1 MLNPKKSTI
10 MKTKMRTLLLL
21 PFFALML
28 FTSCQDEV
36 IDITEPTEAEALV
49 ATSELTSMISATAK
63 MDGSKDNII
72 DKASCLS
79 VELPITVKVNGIEIV
94 IDSEEDYKTIEAIYN
109 EFDDDDDDLEIFFP
123 ITIVLANHEQVV
135 ISNHDALE
143 DLIEDCKGED
153 EEDDDIECIDFQY
166 PISFSVYNANFQNV
180 NVVTIENDK
189 QLYVFI
195 KRVMNAEVFAS
206 LDFPVTMVLADS
218 STVTVNNNAE
228 LAATIKEAKDACDE
242 DDDND
247 YHDDD
252 FTKER
257 LDTLLKTCPWVVYE
271 FQRNAISLSDV
282 YNEFILT
289 FKEDNVV
296 KVRKRNGDILTGTWS
311 TRVTNNGALI
321 KLEFETLVD
330 FSLEWFVYEIEYGK
344 IKLFTSNGNK
354 IILKKNCDVVI
365 DITKERIENYLQECF
380 WRVERLSVDGADN
393 EKDYIGTPLKFY
405 ANNVVKIR
413 VNGEF
418 VSGTYEV
425 GVRNIGF
432 ILKITLDGRPDLKLE
447 WLITFLEPGLI
458 KLENANNKM
467 ILERH
472 CPDVD
477 DDLKFIDAIL
487 ISGKWEVTKYD
498 DGLVHVIDP
507 TEQFKDYTIDFMIS
521 GRVEATN
528 TIDPN
533 TTPVNKLLVGSWLT
547 YRNDGLYLGLYFKD
561 QAPFNEL
568 NHRWK
573 VKSVSTTKIELKDFS
588 STGTVERQLIIEK
601 KN

>member
-1 MLNPKKSTI
+1 

-21 PFFALML
+21 PFFALLL
-28 FTSCQDEV
+28 FTSCQEEL
-36 IDITEPTEAEALV
+36 IDITEPTQEEALV
-49 ATSELTSMISATAK
+49 ATSELTSMISATSK
-63 MDGSKDNII
+63 MDGSDDNII

-79 VELPITVKVNGIEIV
+79 VELPITVKVNGIEII
-94 IDSEEDYKTIEAIYN
+94 IDSREDYKTIEAIYN
-109 EFDDDDDDLEIFFP
+109 EFEDDDDDLEIFFP
-123 ITIVLANHEQVV
+123 ITIVLANHEEVV
-135 ISNHDALE
+135 IQNHDALE
-143 DLIEDCKGED
+143 ALIEECTGED

-189 QLYVFI
+189 QLYLFI

-206 LDFPVTMVLADS
+206 LNFPVTMVLADG

-257 LDTLLKTCPWVVYE
+257 LDALLKTCPWVVYE

-282 YNEFILT
+282 YSEFILT
-289 FKEDNVV
+289 FKEENVV

-311 TRVTNNGALI
+311 TRVTSNGALI

-330 FSLEWFVYEIEYGK
+330 FTLEWFVYEIEYGK

-365 DITKERIENYLQECF
+365 DITKERIESYLQECY
-380 WRVERLSVDGADN
+380 WRVARLSVDGADN
-393 EKDYIGTPLKFY
+393 EKDYIGTPLKFLT
-405 ANNVVKIR
+405 NNEVKIR
-413 VNGEF
+413 INGEF

-432 ILKITLDGRPDLKLE
+432 ILQINLEGRPDLKLE

-487 ISGKWEVTKYD
+487 ISGQWEVTKYD
-498 DGLVHVIDP
+498 DGLIHVVDP
-507 TEQFKDYTIDFMIS
+507 TDQFKNYTMDFMIN

-533 TTPVNKLLVGSWLT
+533 TTPVNKLIVGSWLA
-547 YRNDGLYLGLYFKD
+547 YRNNGLYLGMYFKD
-561 QAPFNEL
+561 QTPFNEL
-568 NHRWK
+568 NYRWK
-573 VKSVSTTKIELKDFS
+573 IVSVSANRIELKDLS
-588 STGTVERQLIIEK
+588 STGSVERILVLEK